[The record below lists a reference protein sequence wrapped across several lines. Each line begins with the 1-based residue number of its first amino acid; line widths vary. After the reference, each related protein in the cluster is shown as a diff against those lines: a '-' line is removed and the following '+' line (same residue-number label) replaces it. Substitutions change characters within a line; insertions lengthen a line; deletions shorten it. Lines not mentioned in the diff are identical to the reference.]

1 MTLDILVGGRA
12 GWRGVALLWLLVM
25 IVPVILVD
33 VAVMV
38 VVVVEIVVVVKV
50 TVRGCSK
57 YCFKRF
63 FI

>member
-1 MTLDILVGGRA
+1 
-12 GWRGVALLWLLVM
+12 M
-25 IVPVILVD
+25 IGPVILVNA
-33 VAVMV
+33 AVMV